1 VVAGIAVALLCAA
14 CGSAQP
20 AQQEGGVLAVS
31 TVFPLAW
38 IAEQVAPDAQHVFL
52 GQGGQEPHDL
62 ELSPGDRQAVE
73 NADVLLYLGDI
84 GFQPQVEQAVAEA
97 ASGEGVAVS
106 EVVGEDALHAPDEG
120 AHAHEETVDPHV
132 WFDAGLMAGVAER
145 TGEAFAAAD
154 PGGAATYEAN
164 ATALAADL
172 ELLDRELAAVL
183 SDCRFSEA
191 IVSHEAYGYLLE
203 PHGLA
208 QRGIAGTDPEAGAS
222 PAQLA
227 ELTEQ
232 IRAAG
237 ITAVLTEP
245 VEGRADAEALAQEA
259 GVRLLEINPLEIV
272 SDREFEVGYLEL
284 LRQQASTFAQ
294 ALECAGAR

>member
-1 VVAGIAVALLCAA
+1 MQRVVAGIAVALVCAA
-14 CGSAQP
+14 CGGAP
-20 AQQEGGVLAVS
+20 AQQQDGVLAVS

-38 IAEQVAPDAQHVFL
+38 IAQQVAPDAQHVFL

-73 NADVLLYLGDI
+73 TADVLLYLGDI
-84 GFQPQVEQAVAEA
+84 GFQPQVEQAAAEA
-97 ASGEGVAVS
+97 ASGEVVAVS
-106 EVVGEDALHAPDEG
+106 EAVGEGALHARED
-120 AHAHEETVDPHV
+120 TVDPHV
-132 WFDAGLMAGVAER
+132 WFDAGLMARVAAR

-154 PGGAATYEAN
+154 PGGAAAYEAN

-183 SDCRFSEA
+183 SGCRFSEA

-208 QRGIAGTDPEAGAS
+208 QRGIAGTNPEAGAS

-227 ELTEQ
+227 ELTEH
-232 IRAAG
+232 IRTTG
-237 ITAVLTEP
+237 VTAVIAEP
-245 VEGRADAEALAQEA
+245 VEGRTDAEALAQEA

-272 SDREFEVGYLEL
+272 SDQEFEVGYIEL

-294 ALECAGAR
+294 ALECTGAS